1 MESDGTTLDFFGGTG
16 TDLTVE
22 GELGVLDICT
32 EGGRFLGT
40 TLGTGAEVAGC
51 TSEFN
56 CLGLDDT
63 LDKDMLP
70 GSWVLVIG

>member
-16 TDLTVE
+16 TAPTIE

-32 EGGRFLGT
+32 EGGRILGR
-40 TLGTGAEVAGC
+40 TLGTGADAGC
-51 TSEFN
+51 TSELG
-56 CLGLDDT
+56 CLGLDET

-70 GSWVLVIG
+70 GSWVLVTG